1 MYCCWNS
8 PVIIKKYMETVIL
21 LDLCVYYFFSFAAS
35 RQVTQLY
42 EVSIPITRVG
52 LPYPMVREL

>member
-1 MYCCWNS
+1 MYCGWNS
-8 PVIIKKYMETVIL
+8 PVIIKIYMETVIL
-21 LDLCVYYFFSFAAS
+21 LDLCVYFFSFAAS

-52 LPYPMVREL
+52 LPYPMVRKL